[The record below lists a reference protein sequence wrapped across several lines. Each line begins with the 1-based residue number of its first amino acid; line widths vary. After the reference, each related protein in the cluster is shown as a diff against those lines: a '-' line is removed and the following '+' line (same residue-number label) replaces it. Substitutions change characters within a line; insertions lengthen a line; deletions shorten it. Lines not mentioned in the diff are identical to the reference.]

1 MKFRK
6 DKDIIKFIGIS
17 MFAILAGIII
27 FLFIKPFSTIGF
39 LLIMGGLIGLTAGFI
54 TATKSKV
61 DLIEDERSVRVR
73 EKAGY
78 SAFIAT
84 LLIAAMISLLRL
96 LRISPS
102 LTPSRELAEVVQDIW
117 IIGLWIFIVFRWYYN
132 KKGDVK

>member
-1 MKFRK
+1 M
-6 DKDIIKFIGIS
+6 S
-17 MFAILAGIII
+17 
-27 FLFIKPFSTIGF
+27 
-39 LLIMGGLIGLTAGFI
+39 GLIGLTAGI
-54 TATKSKV
+54 ISATKSKD

-96 LRISPS
+96 LKISPS

-132 KKGDVK
+132 KKGDAK

>member
-6 DKDIIKFIGIS
+6 DKDIIKFIGVS
-17 MFAILAGIII
+17 LGAILAGILI
-27 FLFIKPFSTIGF
+27 FLFIEPFSTIGF
-39 LLIMGGLIGLTAGFI
+39 LLIMGGLIGLAAGLI
-54 TATKSKV
+54 SATKSKE

-78 SAFIAT
+78 FAFIAT
-84 LLIAAMISLLRL
+84 LLIAAIISLLRL
-96 LRISPS
+96 LKLSPS

-132 KKGDVK
+132 KKGDIE

>member
-6 DKDIIKFIGIS
+6 DKDIIKFVGIS
-17 MFAILAGIII
+17 IFAILAGIIL

-39 LLIMGGLIGLTAGFI
+39 LFIMGGLIGLTAGI
-54 TATKSKV
+54 IAATKSKG

-96 LRISPS
+96 LKISPS

-117 IIGLWIFIVFRWYYN
+117 ITGLWIFIVFRWYYN
-132 KKGDVK
+132 KKGDVE

>member
-6 DKDIIKFIGIS
+6 EKDIIIFIGIS
-17 MFAILAGIII
+17 LGAILAGIII
-27 FLFIKPFSTIGF
+27 FLFIKPFIGF
-39 LLIMGGLIGLTAGFI
+39 LLIMGGLIGLTAGYI
-54 TATKSKV
+54 AATKSKE

-84 LLIAAMISLLRL
+84 LLISGIVSLLRL
-96 LRISPS
+96 LKISPS
-102 LTPSRELAEVVQDIW
+102 LTPSRDVAEVVQDIW

-132 KKGDVK
+132 KKGDAE